1 MNKSNNHLVHI
12 LFLIYLKRNIQL
24 DDSLT
29 NENNILLIFGL
40 KETTTLIKFNKSK
53 NKFIDAHLT
62 ACFFSQ
68 PLDWLL
74 LQTLLHQFYLE
85 SLLLS

>member
-40 KETTTLIKFNKSK
+40 KETTTLIKLNKSK

-62 ACFFSQ
+62 ACFSSQ